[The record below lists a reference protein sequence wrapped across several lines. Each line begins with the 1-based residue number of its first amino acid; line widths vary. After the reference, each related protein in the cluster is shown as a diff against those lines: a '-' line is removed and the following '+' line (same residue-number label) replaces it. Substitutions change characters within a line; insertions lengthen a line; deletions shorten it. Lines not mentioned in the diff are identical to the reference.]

1 MSTSKKGSIAGPIVY
16 VDDFVENR
24 GMKSLIESQ
33 AKTQMGT
40 TGNNQV
46 AEKNAPKVKK
56 RSYVRI
62 NQPKK

>member
-1 MSTSKKGSIAGPIVY
+1 MSTNKTGPIVY
-16 VDDFVENR
+16 VEDFVENR

-33 AKTQMGT
+33 AKTQTGT
-40 TGNNQV
+40 IDNRQING
-46 AEKNAPKVKK
+46 KNAPKIKK

>member
-1 MSTSKKGSIAGPIVY
+1 MSTSKNGPIVY
-16 VDDFVENR
+16 VEDFVENR

-33 AKTQMGT
+33 AKTQTGT
-40 TGNNQV
+40 IGNNQMNG
-46 AEKNAPKVKK
+46 KNAPKVKK

>member
-1 MSTSKKGSIAGPIVY
+1 MSTSKKGPIVY
-16 VDDFVENR
+16 VEDFVENR

-33 AKTQMGT
+33 AKIQTGT
-40 TGNNQV
+40 IDSNQV
-46 AEKNAPKVKK
+46 IGKNAPKVKK

>member
-1 MSTSKKGSIAGPIVY
+1 MSTSKKGPIVY
-16 VDDFVENR
+16 VEDFVENR

-33 AKTQMGT
+33 AKIQTGT
-40 TGNNQV
+40 IDNNQV
-46 AEKNAPKVKK
+46 VGKNAPKVKK

>member
-1 MSTSKKGSIAGPIVY
+1 MTTIKQGPIVY
-16 VDDFVENR
+16 VEDFVENR

-33 AKTQMGT
+33 AKTQTGTIDSNQT
-40 TGNNQV
+40 TG
-46 AEKNAPKVKK
+46 KHAPKVKK